1 MLLATAASLAAY
13 EPPGLLKGLVEA
25 KFREVEQLRKLPD
38 ARDDGPW
45 GLRLGYP
52 AQSASYALT
61 RALSADPGG
70 LALVADLKRV
80 GIAAAFANA
89 TLPNSPSRLNGCA
102 GHPNA
107 TEALRMV
114 DAIAAAFEDLTGWHG
129 S

>member
-70 LALVADLKRV
+70 LALVADLKR
-80 GIAAAFANA
+80 A
-89 TLPNSPSRLNGCA
+89 SPGERLGDTVEIT
-102 GHPNA
+102 PSLDVRD
-107 TEALRMV
+107 ERYLR
-114 DAIAAAFEDLTGWHG
+114 DAEPL
-129 S
+129 